1 MAEEL
6 DHHVIVVGYG
16 RVGQAVVRAFVAK
29 DKTCVVVDTKADHH
43 VAIEA
48 AGAMLVVGDATNHED
63 LKRAGIERADA
74 IVAAADQD
82 SENLV
87 VVLTARSLRPD
98 LRIVSRVNQASWL
111 TRITQAGADI
121 AESPYEPYGEKLA
134 ISALAP

>member
-1 MAEEL
+1 
-6 DHHVIVVGYG
+6 GYG

-29 DKTCVVVDTKADHH
+29 GKTCVVVDTKVDHQA
-43 VAIEA
+43 AIEA
-48 AGAMLVVGDATNHED
+48 AGAILVVGDATNHED

-74 IVAAADQD
+74 LVAAADQD

-111 TRITQAGADI
+111 TRITQ
-121 AESPYEPYGEKLA
+121 
-134 ISALAP
+134 